1 MLDVTM
7 FIPSPDDDR
16 VHYRIETVSCVE
28 CGADMPTWEARH
40 TQRMCSVCRQ
50 RAYNART
57 MTRERYREIWQRV
70 RQNRNAVYKTP
81 ATFYPLE
88 ERNIYT
94 EMVAARAWRDTNA
107 YAKSFKA
114 HVTLTT
120 LASMRKQIESGAIV
134 GGGVNGWKIEIVGK
148 EIKQWRAA

>member
-1 MLDVTM
+1 MHCVTHR
-7 FIPSPDDDR
+7 IPNCADDD
-16 VHYRIETVSCVE
+16 YTPAID
-28 CGADMPTWEARH
+28 ADEVRE
-40 TQRMCSVCRQ
+40 RERQ
-50 RAYNART
+50 